1 MKTQFYVIFDKNG
14 FVKATKT
21 DAFTLDRGQ
30 YATEVLLDVPD
41 EAFQPIN
48 VPRVQVT
55 LPVEAIRRTFEA
67 TVTEEESGS

>member
-30 YATEVLLDVPD
+30 YASEIMLEVPD

-55 LPVEAIRRTFEA
+55 LPAEAIRRTFEA
-67 TVTEEESGS
+67 VAVDGEG